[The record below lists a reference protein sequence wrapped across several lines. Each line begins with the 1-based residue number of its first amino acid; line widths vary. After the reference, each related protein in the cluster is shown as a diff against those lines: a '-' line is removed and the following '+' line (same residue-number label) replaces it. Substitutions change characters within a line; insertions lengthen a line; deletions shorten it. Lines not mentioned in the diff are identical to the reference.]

1 MNAAAIAAAY
11 REAMTRAPRALV
23 RLRRYVKNDE
33 GLFAAATSSPLPA
46 MLTAHAEET
55 VAGLVGQGASLAI
68 LLAEDVAGLTMERPP
83 SDDEDETPD
92 APEPWFSDPPL
103 RKTDKLVLADGSELA
118 VEEVDTRTRRFAGVL
133 IAYQVKVQG

>member
-1 MNAAAIAAAY
+1 MNAASIAAAY

-23 RLRRYVKNDE
+23 RLRRYVKNEE

-68 LLAEDVAGLTMERPP
+68 LLAEDVAGLTMEMPP
-83 SDDEDETPD
+83 PADDETPD